1 MAPRPAQGLCGM
13 SATRTFDSVVIGGGL
28 NGLAA
33 AGVLARVG
41 QSVCLLERAPH
52 LGGMAAPDASG
63 APRLAHLLYNL
74 NPSVRRDLG
83 LGARDWPFESVALPT
98 VALSEDGRHV

>member
-1 MAPRPAQGLCGM
+1 M

-33 AGVLARVG
+33 AGVLARAG

-63 APRLAHLLYNL
+63 APRMAHQCDAIWGWV
-74 NPSVRRDLG
+74 P
-83 LGARDWPFESVALPT
+83 AT
-98 VALSEDGRHV
+98 GRSRV